1 MEVAL
6 NCGCGFHQEQPFTLI
21 PIQRYV
27 QGVAIMRNFPA
38 LATFTALLAATSGF
52 ALAQDDTQG
61 VTRTYSNPT
70 ARIAST
76 ASVAEGSKLVFLS
89 GTTPLPLDPAAPEIL
104 GDTRQQTLSVLT
116 RMKEQLESMGMD
128 MGDLVKLTVFLVG
141 VPELDGRMDSA
152 AMNEVFSTFFGTEAQ
167 PHRPTRSTIQVA
179 ALGRPGM
186 YVEIEGIA
194 AVAPGVTDQLQVSES
209 DIYKL
214 ALLQCLTEG

>member
-1 MEVAL
+1 
-6 NCGCGFHQEQPFTLI
+6 
-21 PIQRYV
+21 
-27 QGVAIMRNFPA
+27 MRKISA
-38 LATFTALLAATSGF
+38 LATFIAMLVSASSF
-52 ALAQDDTQG
+52 VHAQDDAQA

-89 GTTPLPLDPAAPEIL
+89 GTTPLPLDPAVPEVL

-116 RMKEQLESMGMD
+116 RIKTQLEELGMD
-128 MGDLVKLTVFLVG
+128 MGDIVKMTVFLVG

-167 PHRPTRSTIQVA
+167 PNRPTRSTFQVA

-186 YVEIEGIA
+186 YVEIEAIA
-194 AVAPGVTDQLQVSES
+194 AVASPVADQPLVTES
-209 DIYKL
+209 DIYKM
-214 ALLQCLTEG
+214 ALMQCLAE